1 MPESAGV
8 VSGVSS
14 EGTKRS
20 LEEETSSSKEG
31 TSSGSGTSNKRVK
44 QDLQGLPTRQYLDQT
59 VVPILLQVCVCV
71 TGFISNENWVMTS
84 FQGLA
89 SLARERP
96 RDPIEYL
103 AGYLLR
109 CQPYH
114 NHKSNQALNLGHL
127 SVVTIQKL
135 HFFQAQ
141 TRVWPRWS
149 VEGVLWF
156 CFYTWIGWL
165 ATLPPNFYILIG
177 WHSCMESTNL
187 DRDVCHLWV

>member
-1 MPESAGV
+1 MSAGV

-59 VVPILLQVCVCV
+59 VVPILLQ
-71 TGFISNENWVMTS
+71 
-84 FQGLA
+84 GLA

-109 CQPYH
+109 
-114 NHKSNQALNLGHL
+114 HKREFDPDGQ
-127 SVVTIQKL
+127 
-135 HFFQAQ
+135 
-141 TRVWPRWS
+141 
-149 VEGVLWF
+149 
-156 CFYTWIGWL
+156 
-165 ATLPPNFYILIG
+165 
-177 WHSCMESTNL
+177 
-187 DRDVCHLWV
+187 

>member
-59 VVPILLQVCVCV
+59 VVPILLQVCVCDWV
-71 TGFISNENWVMTS
+71 YLKWKLSDDILPGPCQFGQRTATGPDWVLGWVLTKVSTLSQSKIKSSIKPWSSLSCHNSKAPFPSGTNESLTRMVS
-84 FQGLA
+84 RRGSLVGLVGWQ
-89 SLARERP
+89 LC
-96 RDPIEYL
+96 L
-103 AGYLLR
+103 
-109 CQPYH
+109 
-114 NHKSNQALNLGHL
+114 
-127 SVVTIQKL
+127 
-135 HFFQAQ
+135 Q
-141 TRVWPRWS
+141 T
-149 VEGVLWF
+149 
-156 CFYTWIGWL
+156 
-165 ATLPPNFYILIG
+165 FYILIG

-187 DRDVCHLWV
+187 DGDVCHLWV

>member
-71 TGFISNENWVMTS
+71 TGCISNEKRVMTS

-135 HFFQAQ
+135 HFLQAQ
-141 TRVWPRWS
+141 TRV
-149 VEGVLWF
+149 
-156 CFYTWIGWL
+156 
-165 ATLPPNFYILIG
+165 
-177 WHSCMESTNL
+177 
-187 DRDVCHLWV
+187 